1 MPYQRGATGRSA
13 NNFLV
18 ADETFFP
25 NFGEHLLLKHLVEAL
40 DRRLPALPRPL
51 VAAAAIHDINAM
63 VQVPSSY
70 TLKHQAKCLEA
81 GALLP

>member
-18 ADETFFP
+18 PDETFFS

-40 DRRLPALPRPL
+40 DRR
-51 VAAAAIHDINAM
+51 
-63 VQVPSSY
+63 
-70 TLKHQAKCLEA
+70 
-81 GALLP
+81 